1 MKPLK
6 PIDMRGRVF
15 SVQAAA
21 SCASCM
27 KRLKVTARRPVLPQ
41 HTVGV
46 LEEATLPWIVLVYL
60 VREWSPLTVRELSRR
75 VQRVPAMISRF
86 ALTYVGQ
93 RDTKAEAWVR
103 KVLGVPHAQEVRG
116 KELARIIHEGST
128 ASACLCCPHA
138 DRRIRGCDGQSRRPA
153 LRPTARVGLRASRLR
168 VPVSLRVCALS
179 RRTFMNNA
187 G

>member
-1 MKPLK
+1 
-6 PIDMRGRVF
+6 MRGRVF

-21 SCASCM
+21 SRASCM
-27 KRLKVTARRPVLPQ
+27 KRLKVTARRPVLPH

-60 VREWSPLTVRELSRR
+60 VREWIPLTVRELSRR

-116 KELARIIHEGST
+116 KELARIIHEGSLRKC
-128 ASACLCCPHA
+128 ADAKRDGHSEPRSPEAYSSRRSKAERRDCPSQP
-138 DRRIRGCDGQSRRPA
+138 RIRACS
-153 LRPTARVGLRASRLR
+153 
-168 VPVSLRVCALS
+168 
-179 RRTFMNNA
+179 RTFMNNA

>member
-21 SCASCM
+21 SRASCM
-27 KRLKVTARRPVLPQ
+27 KRLKVTARRPVLQ
-41 HTVGV
+41 HHTVGV

-60 VREWSPLTVRELSRR
+60 VREWIPLTVRELSRR

-103 KVLGVPHAQEVRG
+103 QALGVLHKPWVHQLG
-116 KELARIIHEGST
+116 FARS
-128 ASACLCCPHA
+128 
-138 DRRIRGCDGQSRRPA
+138 
-153 LRPTARVGLRASRLR
+153 VLRANRQRAPLAHR
-168 VPVSLRVCALS
+168 P
-179 RRTFMNNA
+179 
-187 G
+187 